1 MLDRAKWVDFEYQ
14 ARNGRHTRKKLEQE
28 WSRKTAGPNGER
40 ATLLRAIDEI
50 KLRRM
55 IAENEVAGTQQS
67 DQQVNAAIAAVPPAS
82 GALMNHLATA
92 VNRWQEYRR
101 KLEALAIA
109 WRN

>member
-1 MLDRAKWVDFEYQ
+1 MQSDLDEDKDVDLPYLMGQ
-14 ARNGRHTRKKLEQE
+14 V
-28 WSRKTAGPNGER
+28 AG
-40 ATLLRAIDEI
+40 AIDEI

-82 GALMNHLATA
+82 GTLMNHLTIA